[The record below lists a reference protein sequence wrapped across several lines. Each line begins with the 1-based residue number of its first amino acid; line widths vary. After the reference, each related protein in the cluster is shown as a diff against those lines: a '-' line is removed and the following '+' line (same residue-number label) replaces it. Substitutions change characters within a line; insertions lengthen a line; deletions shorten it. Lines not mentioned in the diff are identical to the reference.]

1 MDRGGGWWGGAFSVY
16 EEDSLS
22 GCSIFY
28 FVPPRSELLQSQE
41 SCVRRPCE
49 DGETQEHTQSK
60 PTAKKTKQSSISR
73 FFQVE
78 TILEMGLQKGCE
90 QVCV

>member
-1 MDRGGGWWGGAFSVY
+1 MWKQKWKLSLFMRKILTPGVAYCIALCHQEQATLVAGKLSQKTC
-16 EEDSLS
+16 EDS
-22 GCSIFY
+22 
-28 FVPPRSELLQSQE
+28 EKH
-41 SCVRRPCE
+41 
-49 DGETQEHTQSK
+49 EHTQSK